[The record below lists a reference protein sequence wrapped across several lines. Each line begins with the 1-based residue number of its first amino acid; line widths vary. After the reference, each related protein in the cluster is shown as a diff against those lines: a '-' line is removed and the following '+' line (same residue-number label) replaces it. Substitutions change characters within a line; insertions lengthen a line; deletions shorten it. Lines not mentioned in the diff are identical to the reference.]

1 MSIFQNFWGIYTEK
15 SSCLQ
20 HTKCQSILIYNLLFN
35 LTQKTNHLKLIAML
49 ITFNLIDL
57 FFKTI
62 HVFKSKSIKFDKWP
76 LNAGIT
82 KCFLID
88 KQVFLTCKVQSA
100 FPRGAASHGSPWDNS
115 FYLNTW
121 LFLLGNWTSSLPSIT
136 LSCQW
141 VVPIHVL
148 NSCSLSVLPC
158 IVVHCELIPY
168 CCWNQLFLP

>member
-121 LFLLGNWTSSLPSIT
+121 IFWWGIELHHSPLST

-141 VVPIHVL
+141 SVPIHAL
-148 NSCSLSVLPC
+148 NSHSLILLPY
-158 IVVHCELIPY
+158 VVAHYELIPSY
-168 CCWNQLFLP
+168 RC